1 MRPSCLRPDNI
12 ARVAIATA
20 VFLIVGSAGAQT
32 VPTSGLI
39 GHWQGENNAFD
50 SSGTANNGAFSGSY
64 ATGAVGSA
72 FSITSS
78 NYVSI
83 PDHAAYDFSASDF
96 SVGFWFNLNGQSTS
110 NLLFFVGQD
119 NGSGAQPKWFVTYN
133 YNTAGKFDFDFY
145 GPSISDNNLLSSS
158 AALNASEWYQLT
170 VTRSGSGTGAV
181 ATFYLNGTQIG
192 SVNQT
197 TADAFPNPTSALTL
211 GFAEGSLG
219 FNGGLLDEIVLYNRA
234 LTAGEAAS
242 LAGVPEPATGAL
254 LAGVT
259 ALALIAWRRR
269 ARVGRARPVTLA

>member
-1 MRPSCLRPDNI
+1 MLRPGGFRPDNF
-12 ARVAIATA
+12 ARVAIATV

-39 GHWQGENNAFD
+39 GYWRGDANAND
-50 SSGTANNGAFSGSY
+50 SSTTANNGSFAGSY
-64 ATGAVGSA
+64 ATGVVGSA

-119 NGSGAQPKWFVTYN
+119 NGSGAQAKWFITYN

-145 GPSISDNNLLSSS
+145 GPSISDNNLLSNP
-158 AALNASEWYQLT
+158 AALNASQWYQLT
-170 VTRSGSGTGAV
+170 VTRSGTGTGAV
-181 ATFYLNGTQIG
+181 VTFYLGGAQIG

-197 TADAFPNPTSALTL
+197 TADAFPDPTNPLTL

-219 FNGGLLDEIVLYNRA
+219 FNGGLLDEVVLYNRA

-242 LAGVPEPATGAL
+242 LAGIPEPATGAWF
-254 LAGVT
+254 AGLT
-259 ALALIAWRRR
+259 ALALLAWRRR
-269 ARVGRARPVTLA
+269 VTAPA

>member
-1 MRPSCLRPDNI
+1 MARPRFLRSDNL
-12 ARVAIATA
+12 ARVAITAA

-32 VPTSGLI
+32 VPASGLI

-50 SSGTANNGAFSGSY
+50 SSGTANNGSFSGSY
-64 ATGAVGSA
+64 VAGAVGSA
-72 FSITSS
+72 FSITSG
-78 NYVSI
+78 NYVTI

-110 NLLFFVGQD
+110 NVIAFVGQD
-119 NGSGAQPKWFVTYN
+119 TGPANQAKWFVTYN

-145 GPSISDNNLLSSS
+145 GPGISDNNLLSNPV
-158 AALNASEWYQLT
+158 ALNASQWYQLT
-170 VTRSGSGTGAV
+170 VTRSGTGTGAV
-181 ATFYLNGTQIG
+181 VTFYLGGTQIG

-197 TADAFPNPTSALTL
+197 TSDAFPNPGPTIPLTL

-219 FNGGLLDEIVLYNRA
+219 FNGGLLDEVVLYNRA

-254 LAGVT
+254 LAGLA
-259 ALALIAWRRR
+259 ALAFFAWRRR
-269 ARVGRARPVTLA
+269 ATAAA